1 MIYVKQGKL
10 QFFFYLEAIE
20 ILVPKR
26 DNSTMALEQFF
37 MQVFAVVFIWKQNLK
52 FYLTVGH

>member
-10 QFFFYLEAIE
+10 QFIFYLEAIE

-37 MQVFAVVFIWKQNLK
+37 MQVFAVVFI
-52 FYLTVGH
+52 